1 MMAAWMSGFFLDFA
15 CWAMIAL
22 CMSGSFIVWVVRM
35 AKKSAKR
42 RKKHTQRPSRSH
54 SRASLGLIEIDQR
67 PFLNKAATTCR
78 RLRTELA
85 NKQQK
90 LREFEE
96 EAMAEFDQWMN
107 QNHGAELTRIRE
119 LRQEYDEWQF
129 ILAQV
134 EALEFDYP
142 EAMEEELED
151 LLKRRENGTLADYVP
166 LAFRGKEDNEDY
178 DEDRD
183 DEDEAEEDFEDTDDF
198 DRAFQEA
205 FKNFFEGMGGNFDDF
220 DAFGFGGSDGSGSDQ
235 VTNDEVIRLK
245 ATYRILAKQLH
256 PDLSDLP
263 DDQREKRWHEL
274 QEAYQQNDL
283 AGMQRIEAVCDMDR
297 TGISAKLGLARL
309 EDLIAYHK
317 SHLGPLR
324 QALRDAKKHPAFPHP
339 KKKRDQIRREVSME
353 IRESVV
359 GFEAEINEIREV
371 IDEIANCDE
380 EPVWVQTVTF
390 KPPEKKP
397 KPARKPKPPPEKD
410 PRQME
415 FFDF

>member
-1 MMAAWMSGFFLDFA
+1 MSGLF
-15 CWAMIAL
+15 
-22 CMSGSFIVWVVRM
+22 VVRVVRM
-35 AKKSAKR
+35 AKKSAKHH
-42 RKKHTQRPSRSH
+42 KQPHQKPSRAR

-67 PFLNKAATTCR
+67 PFLNQAATTCR

-96 EAMAEFDQWMN
+96 EAMAEFDQWMS
-107 QNHGAELTRIRE
+107 QKHGAELTRIRE
-119 LRQEYDEWQF
+119 MRQEFDEWQF

-142 EAMEEELED
+142 EAMAEELED
-151 LLKRRENGTLADYVP
+151 MLKRRENGTLADYVP
-166 LAFRGKEDNEDY
+166 LAFRGREDDESGDEEDEEEDDYNYDEEDY
-178 DEDRD
+178 DEE
-183 DEDEAEEDFEDTDDF
+183 DEDDFEDMDDF
-198 DRAFQEA
+198 DRAFHEA
-205 FKNFFEGMGGNFDDF
+205 FENF
-220 DAFGFGGSDGSGSDQ
+220 FGGSHGSGSGRM
-235 VTNDEVIRLK
+235 TNDETIRLK

-309 EDLIAYHK
+309 ADLIDYHK

-324 QALRDAKKHPAFPHP
+324 QALRNAKKHPAFPHP

-359 GFEAEINEIREV
+359 RFEAEINEIREV

-380 EPVWVQTVTF
+380 EPLWVQVGGS
-390 KPPEKKP
+390 KPTPKKSKPAAKP
-397 KPARKPKPPPEKD
+397 KAPPEKD

-415 FFDF
+415 FFDFF

>member
-1 MMAAWMSGFFLDFA
+1 MDERFFSDFA
-15 CWAMIAL
+15 CRVMIAL
-22 CMSGSFIVWVVRM
+22 CMLGSFIVWVVEM

-42 RKKHTQRPSRSH
+42 YKKHAKQPSRS
-54 SRASLGLIEIDQR
+54 RPGASLGLIEIDQR

-119 LRQEYDEWQF
+119 LRQEFDEWRF
-129 ILAQV
+129 ILGQV
-134 EALEFDYP
+134 EDLECDYP
-142 EAMEEELED
+142 EAMEEELEE
-151 LLKRRENGTLADYVP
+151 LLKRREDGTLADYVP
-166 LAFRGKEDNEDY
+166 LAFRGTED
-178 DEDRD
+178 DEADVEGGGARTAEEE
-183 DEDEAEEDFEDTDDF
+183 DEDEEMEDFDQ
-198 DRAFQEA
+198 AFREA
-205 FKNFFEGMGGNFDDF
+205 FKNFFEGMGGNFEDF
-220 DAFGFGGSDGSGSDQ
+220 DEFGFAAIGSSGSEGVGD
-235 VTNDEVIRLK
+235 NEIIRLK

-297 TGISAKLGLARL
+297 TGISSKLGLARL
-309 EDLIAYHK
+309 EDLIEYHK
-317 SHLGPLR
+317 SHLSPLR

-353 IRESVV
+353 IRDSVA
-359 GFEAEINEIREV
+359 GLEAEINEMREV
-371 IDEIANCDE
+371 IDEITNRDE
-380 EPVWVQTVTF
+380 EPVWVQVVGS
-390 KPPEKKP
+390 KPPPKKP
-397 KPARKPKPPPEKD
+397 KSTGKPKPPPEKD

-415 FFDF
+415 MDFFDF